1 MTRAVATVA
10 AVAKPPLAPNDIAL
24 LIEQLR
30 EEGALLQHQE
40 NTLLIRPTHWQQ
52 VDSLSPTG
60 KPCCFFCKQTKTVMT
75 MALVGR
81 RDGRNFGYGRQL
93 SYAGPQA
100 LRDLFT
106 GGHFA
111 TVIAHSDRWQAFV
124 RWCRSED
131 GPGYNDAR
139 QIDRQTLQDYA
150 AYLRQQ
156 IQQGELCIATAQNRL
171 SSVNRTLAALRG
183 ELNVRIAS
191 PSQAL
196 GQQRSNVR
204 TRAPDGQ
211 DYQQVQ
217 RVLEALGEQQ
227 YRRVAA
233 IVLLARTTGMRLREA
248 ILADLPRLQRE
259 AEHLG
264 RINIQDGTKGG
275 RSGASAQR
283 WVIANE
289 AVKAALQFARHAA
302 PTGSRNLLARN
313 ESYAAFL
320 QQTVLPTR
328 ETLHRQELK
337 GFHELRA
344 AYACERYE
352 QLTGHAAPVNGGH
365 CYRIDPD
372 LDRQARLQISL
383 ELGHNRIDVVS
394 AYIGGRA

>member
-1 MTRAVATVA
+1 M
-10 AVAKPPLAPNDIAL
+10 
-24 LIEQLR
+24 
-30 EEGALLQHQE
+30 G
-40 NTLLIRPTHWQQ
+40 
-52 VDSLSPTG
+52 
-60 KPCCFFCKQTKTVMT
+60 
-75 MALVGR
+75 LVGR

-100 LRDLFT
+100 LKDLFA
-106 GGHFA
+106 GGRFA
-111 TVIAHSDRWQAFV
+111 TIKAHSDRWQAFV

-139 QIDRQTLQDYA
+139 EIDRRTLRDYA

-171 SSVNRTLAALRG
+171 SSVNRTLTALRG
-183 ELNVRIAS
+183 DQDVRIAS

-196 GQQRSNVR
+196 GQQRSTVR

-211 DYQQVQ
+211 DRQQLQ
-217 RVLEALGEQQ
+217 RVTEVLGEQQ
-227 YRRVAA
+227 YARVVA
-233 IVLLARTTGMRLREA
+233 IVLLARATGMRLREA

-275 RSGASAQR
+275 RSGASAPR
-283 WVIANE
+283 WVVANE
-289 AVKAALQFARHAA
+289 EVKAALQFARKAS
-302 PTGSRNLLARN
+302 PTGSRNLLARD

-320 QQTVLPTR
+320 QQVVLPAR
-328 ETLHRQELK
+328 EVLHEQGLK

-352 QLTGHAAPVNGGH
+352 QLTRHTAPVNGGQ
-365 CYRIDPD
+365 CYRVDRE
-372 LDRQARLQISL
+372 LDRHARQQISY

-394 AYIGGRA
+394 AYIGGRS